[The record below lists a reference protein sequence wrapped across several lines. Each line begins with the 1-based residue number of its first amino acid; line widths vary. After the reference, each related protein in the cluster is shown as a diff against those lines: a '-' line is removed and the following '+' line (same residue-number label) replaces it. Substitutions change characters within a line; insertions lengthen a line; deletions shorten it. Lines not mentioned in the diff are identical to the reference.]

1 MRRIVAS
8 MLLLLTLL
16 LAGCSQQMLSEDE
29 LSALKDEAYQSGVAQ
44 AQEDAKA
51 EAEAQYQKGYDE
63 GQAKAESDAQAAYDK
78 GYQEGYDT
86 GSRSRRPSRERDRRR
101 VVRPDQP
108 QCFRRRHDVQCSR
121 HVVQLGQQFRDRVRH
136 EHRLEVSHGR
146 LPIPAPEPARPD
158 ALASQE

>member
-51 EAEAQYQKGYDE
+51 EAE
-63 GQAKAESDAQAAYDK
+63 
-78 GYQEGYDT
+78 
-86 GSRSRRPSRERDRRR
+86 
-101 VVRPDQP
+101 
-108 QCFRRRHDVQCSR
+108 
-121 HVVQLGQQFRDRVRH
+121 
-136 EHRLEVSHGR
+136 
-146 LPIPAPEPARPD
+146 
-158 ALASQE
+158 

>member
-51 EAEAQYQKGYDE
+51 EASA
-63 GQAKAESDAQAAYDK
+63 
-78 GYQEGYDT
+78 
-86 GSRSRRPSRERDRRR
+86 
-101 VVRPDQP
+101 
-108 QCFRRRHDVQCSR
+108 
-121 HVVQLGQQFRDRVRH
+121 
-136 EHRLEVSHGR
+136 
-146 LPIPAPEPARPD
+146 
-158 ALASQE
+158 